1 MEDVITGRKG
11 NYILV
16 MSLEKTTNQI
26 IPKFGNVRLLP
37 GYYFY
42 CGSAHGSGGL
52 KSRIT
57 RHLNSNSKLFWHIDY
72 IKYLM
77 DFLEVWYQI
86 QSEKNECSFSH
97 FFSKQENA
105 VIAIQGFG
113 ASDCK
118 NMCNAHLWMFPK
130 SENLDRLFIGLSKRF
145 DGMLKIYPH
154 AL

>member
-26 IPKFGNVRLLP
+26 IPKFGNVCLLP

-42 CGSAHGSGGL
+42 CGSAGL

-118 NMCNAHLWMFPK
+118 NKCNAHL
-130 SENLDRLFIGLSKRF
+130 
-145 DGMLKIYPH
+145 
-154 AL
+154 